1 MVFTQFPNPTLTDLV
16 GTRGSAG
23 ALIDAVREGLPYATF
38 EEVREA
44 LGISG
49 KELAA
54 LMGVPARTLNT
65 RKHAG
70 RFTPQESDHLL
81 RIARVYARAHD
92 FFGTQHQASAW
103 LKKPALAFGEHTP
116 LSMCDT
122 ELGAEQVM
130 TLLYQLEY
138 GVLP

>member
-1 MVFTQFPNPTLTDLV
+1 MVLTQLPNATLVELV
-16 GTRGSAG
+16 GTQGTTD
-23 ALIDAVREGLPYATF
+23 ALIEAVREGLPYATF

-54 LMGVPARTLNT
+54 LMGIPSRTLNA

-70 RFTPQESDHLL
+70 RFTPHESDHLL

-92 FFGTQHQASAW
+92 FFGTRHQASAW
-103 LKKPALAFGEHTP
+103 LKRPALAFGEHTP